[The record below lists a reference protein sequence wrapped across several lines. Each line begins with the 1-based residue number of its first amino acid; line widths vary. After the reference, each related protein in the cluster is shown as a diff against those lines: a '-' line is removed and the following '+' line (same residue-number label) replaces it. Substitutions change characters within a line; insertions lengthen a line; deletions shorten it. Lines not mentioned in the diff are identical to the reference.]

1 MQSSNATSSSLME
14 PQSASPDPDVPPS
27 SSSSKLGQSNFR
39 RVSRTEDSSPYPI
52 PGLAADILHMRV
64 KEGSKIRNLLR
75 FATARMEG
83 EGEGKDSNGT
93 SLRQVVFTGSGR
105 GVTKTITCVEILK
118 RKVGEL
124 HQVSKL
130 YYKTVNEV
138 WESPQQ
144 GAPGITMQRTVPA
157 ICILLSKDPL
167 DPQEPGYQPP
177 QTKSVPTEDAE
188 RLGALLASRGYSHGK
203 QETDEEFDA
212 RWVTY
217 FNKSD
222 LDAWEL
228 RKGMNTL
235 IGYDL
240 VPEPKI
246 VEAALKACRRLN
258 DLASAIRI
266 LEAVKDKAGP
276 HKDIYPY
283 LIQELKPTLEEL
295 GISTPEELGIDK
307 V

>member
-1 MQSSNATSSSLME
+1 MTEPRGQMKSSNGASSTVMAL
-14 PQSASPDPDVPPS
+14 QSASSSPDVQFS
-27 SSSSKLGQSNFR
+27 SLSPKLEPSNFR

-75 FATARMEG
+75 FATARMQG
-83 EGEGKDSNGT
+83 EGNDDSGT

-118 RKVGEL
+118 RKVGGL

-144 GAPGITMQRTVPA
+144 GAPGKNMQRTVPA

-177 QTKSVPTEDAE
+177 ETLSVTTEDVE
-188 RLGALLASRGYSHGK
+188 RRRALFRPAHSPSSQHTVKRVCM
-203 QETDEEFDA
+203 D
-212 RWVTY
+212 
-217 FNKSD
+217 D
-222 LDAWEL
+222 LSVCSPQ
-228 RKGMNTL
+228 T
-235 IGYDL
+235 
-240 VPEPKI
+240 
-246 VEAALKACRRLN
+246 
-258 DLASAIRI
+258 S
-266 LEAVKDKAGP
+266 KD
-276 HKDIYPY
+276 
-283 LIQELKPTLEEL
+283 
-295 GISTPEELGIDK
+295 
-307 V
+307 

>member
-1 MQSSNATSSSLME
+1 MEMQ
-14 PQSASPDPDVPPS
+14 
-27 SSSSKLGQSNFR
+27 

-75 FATARMEG
+75 FATARMQG
-83 EGEGKDSNGT
+83 EGRDSDGS

-144 GAPGITMQRTVPA
+144 GAEGITMQRTVPA

-177 QTKSVPTEDAE
+177 QTVPTEDAE
-188 RLGALLASRGYSHGK
+188 RRRG
-203 QETDEEFDA
+203 
-212 RWVTY
+212 
-217 FNKSD
+217 
-222 LDAWEL
+222 
-228 RKGMNTL
+228 L
-235 IGYDL
+235 I
-240 VPEPKI
+240 
-246 VEAALKACRRLN
+246 
-258 DLASAIRI
+258 S
-266 LEAVKDKAGP
+266 
-276 HKDIYPY
+276 
-283 LIQELKPTLEEL
+283 Q
-295 GISTPEELGIDK
+295 
-307 V
+307 

>member
-1 MQSSNATSSSLME
+1 MSEPRGQMQSSNATSSSLME
-14 PQSASPDPDVPPS
+14 QQSASSNPDVPPS

-188 RLGALLASRGYSHGK
+188 RRRGLIRPAHSPSSQHTAKRVCLG
-203 QETDEEFDA
+203 D
-212 RWVTY
+212 
-217 FNKSD
+217 
-222 LDAWEL
+222 
-228 RKGMNTL
+228 
-235 IGYDL
+235 
-240 VPEPKI
+240 
-246 VEAALKACRRLN
+246 
-258 DLASAIRI
+258 
-266 LEAVKDKAGP
+266 
-276 HKDIYPY
+276 
-283 LIQELKPTLEEL
+283 
-295 GISTPEELGIDK
+295 
-307 V
+307 